1 MEQREVNWQALPDGA
16 ILLLVV
22 LAYVGLL
29 LVLARAAD
37 RSEPAPGRNL
47 WRGLGYALSLS
58 VLCTSWTYF
67 GAIGSA
73 IRGSWEYLPNTL
85 GPIIAL
91 TLLFPLW
98 RKIAAVARRENVNS
112 VADFISSRYGKNRAL
127 GALIACVSMIGALPY
142 MALQLVALTNAA
154 GIVVA
159 SPAPAL
165 TAPFIVAVLAGLAIL
180 FGARRPS
187 LTQHNRGL
195 TRVVAIESLV
205 KIAALITVA
214 TMALVMIGSSG
225 KPIVFGGLAQW
236 PAIGPS
242 FVIATIL
249 CTVTMFSLPRVFHVG
264 FVTLEDMTDLRSGRW
279 IFPAYMLLWAA
290 AIVPIAVAGKS
301 LGMGDADMAV
311 LRLPMAFG
319 DPLIVTIAFLGGFSA
334 GAAMVMVEVIAL
346 SAMITNELILP
357 WLTRLRP
364 GLRSERNIGDFIVAV
379 RRAAIVVI
387 LMLAYFYFLAM
398 PADTDLPRLGFTSL
412 AASAQIVPG
421 LIGAVLWRRGHAA
434 GAFWGII
441 CGMAIWGWGV
451 VLPQMGGP
459 GLPGGWP
466 PMPDPFDLAVCASL
480 LANLLIYVAVSLRC
494 QPSLIDAIQADAF
507 MRGATPAAANEP
519 RGLELT
525 VGDLRRLLH
534 HFLGST
540 DAAQGLADFVRD
552 QGRPLNDDQP
562 VTPMMAR
569 IAERMLAGAI
579 GASSA
584 RNVIGLA
591 LAGQRG
597 AAADVNHFLDEAA
610 QAVQFSR
617 DIVHAALNGIDH
629 GISVVDSDL
638 KLVAWNARYLQLFN
652 FPPGEVY
659 VGRPLVELIALSASI
674 EGLGP
679 REQAMMV
686 SERMGGMQQ
695 REGRS
700 FETRWSGGRT
710 LRIVGKPLAGG
721 EYITSFSDVT
731 EVRTA
736 ERTMQSINEELE
748 QRVQARTAEL
758 TLANQALAHANEI
771 AERVV
776 TSQNRFVAA
785 ASHDLLQPLHAAR
798 LYLATGLDD
807 AAPGTGLHTIISRAD
822 LSIQAADR
830 LLNALLNLSRIEIGG
845 ETPEIVPVA
854 IDDLLI
860 TLKGEFE
867 PLAAAKGLRLHVS
880 CGPHW
885 VASNP
890 DLLRSVLQNLMGNA
904 VRYTLAGSILLCVR
918 REGDGLRIEVRDS
931 GPGVPD
937 EAKDIVFREYTRLE
951 QTRTAGHGAGLGLA
965 IAQRICLALGHR
977 LSLQSWQGRGSVFSV
992 LVQQAAPPSLAR
1004 DALAPGTTLHGLRV
1018 LCVDDEPDVLAAQTL
1033 LLRRWGVV
1041 VTEAG
1046 TAEAALA
1053 LAGDFDALLA
1063 DLHLGTG
1070 MNGASLITGLQSRI
1084 AVRILLT
1091 SDVTDQGRRLADEL
1105 GVNLL
1110 RKPLG
1115 AGGLRAVLM
1124 EAARCRDARSVA
1136 V

>member
-1 MEQREVNWQALPDGA
+1 M
-16 ILLLVV
+16 
-22 LAYVGLL
+22 
-29 LVLARAAD
+29 
-37 RSEPAPGRNL
+37 
-47 WRGLGYALSLS
+47 
-58 VLCTSWTYF
+58 
-67 GAIGSA
+67 
-73 IRGSWEYLPNTL
+73 
-85 GPIIAL
+85 
-91 TLLFPLW
+91 
-98 RKIAAVARRENVNS
+98 
-112 VADFISSRYGKNRAL
+112 
-127 GALIACVSMIGALPY
+127 
-142 MALQLVALTNAA
+142 
-154 GIVVA
+154 
-159 SPAPAL
+159 
-165 TAPFIVAVLAGLAIL
+165 
-180 FGARRPS
+180 
-187 LTQHNRGL
+187 
-195 TRVVAIESLV
+195 
-205 KIAALITVA
+205 
-214 TMALVMIGSSG
+214 
-225 KPIVFGGLAQW
+225 
-236 PAIGPS
+236 
-242 FVIATIL
+242 
-249 CTVTMFSLPRVFHVG
+249 
-264 FVTLEDMTDLRSGRW
+264 
-279 IFPAYMLLWAA
+279 
-290 AIVPIAVAGKS
+290 
-301 LGMGDADMAV
+301 
-311 LRLPMAFG
+311 
-319 DPLIVTIAFLGGFSA
+319 
-334 GAAMVMVEVIAL
+334 
-346 SAMITNELILP
+346 
-357 WLTRLRP
+357 
-364 GLRSERNIGDFIVAV
+364 
-379 RRAAIVVI
+379 
-387 LMLAYFYFLAM
+387 
-398 PADTDLPRLGFTSL
+398 
-412 AASAQIVPG
+412 
-421 LIGAVLWRRGHAA
+421 
-434 GAFWGII
+434 
-441 CGMAIWGWGV
+441 
-451 VLPQMGGP
+451 
-459 GLPGGWP
+459 
-466 PMPDPFDLAVCASL
+466 
-480 LANLLIYVAVSLRC
+480 
-494 QPSLIDAIQADAF
+494 
-507 MRGATPAAANEP
+507 
-519 RGLELT
+519 
-525 VGDLRRLLH
+525 
-534 HFLGST
+534 
-540 DAAQGLADFVRD
+540 
-552 QGRPLNDDQP
+552 
-562 VTPMMAR
+562 
-569 IAERMLAGAI
+569 
-579 GASSA
+579 
-584 RNVIGLA
+584 
-591 LAGQRG
+591 
-597 AAADVNHFLDEAA
+597 
-610 QAVQFSR
+610 
-617 DIVHAALNGIDH
+617 
-629 GISVVDSDL
+629 
-638 KLVAWNARYLQLFN
+638 
-652 FPPGEVY
+652 
-659 VGRPLVELIALSASI
+659 
-674 EGLGP
+674 
-679 REQAMMV
+679 
-686 SERMGGMQQ
+686 
-695 REGRS
+695 
-700 FETRWSGGRT
+700 
-710 LRIVGKPLAGG
+710 
-721 EYITSFSDVT
+721 
-731 EVRTA
+731 
-736 ERTMQSINEELE
+736 
-748 QRVQARTAEL
+748 
-758 TLANQALAHANEI
+758 
-771 AERVV
+771 